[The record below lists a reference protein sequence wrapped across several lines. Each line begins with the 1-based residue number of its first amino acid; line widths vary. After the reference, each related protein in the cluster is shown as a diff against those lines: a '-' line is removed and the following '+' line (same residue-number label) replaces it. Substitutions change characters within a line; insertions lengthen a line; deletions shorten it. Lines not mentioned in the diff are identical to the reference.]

1 MAKTVTIGIA
11 TREEIN
17 ARFVRAMTTGKRAAP
32 FIGFADER
40 ALWSTLTP
48 LRWDILKEMTGAGPL
63 ALREIARR
71 VGRDVRGVH
80 TDVHALLAVGL
91 IERDEAGFR
100 FPYDGAPLNSLR
112 SDTAAG
118 LLVWRLSARRDRGAE
133 NQTVAGPTACRQP
146 TCHGIAGDAWRSS
159 VALSARNEAAAT
171 GPKQMSAARLS
182 GPNVRYAVGPSRV
195 LGDDACP
202 LRQ

>member
-48 LRWDILKEMTGAGPL
+48 LRWEILKEMMGAGPL

-71 VGRDVRGVH
+71 VERDVRGVH

-100 FPYDGAPLNSLR
+100 FPYDGVHVDFMLK
-112 SDTAAG
+112 AA
-118 LLVWRLSARRDRGAE
+118 
-133 NQTVAGPTACRQP
+133 
-146 TCHGIAGDAWRSS
+146 
-159 VALSARNEAAAT
+159 
-171 GPKQMSAARLS
+171 
-182 GPNVRYAVGPSRV
+182 
-195 LGDDACP
+195 
-202 LRQ
+202 